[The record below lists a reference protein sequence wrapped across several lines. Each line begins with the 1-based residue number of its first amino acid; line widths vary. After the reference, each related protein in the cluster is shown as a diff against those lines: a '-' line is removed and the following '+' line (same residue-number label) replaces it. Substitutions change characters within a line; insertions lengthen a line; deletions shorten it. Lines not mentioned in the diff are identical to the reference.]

1 MMRVLSFNCEGE
13 RPQLAQI
20 EKSLRFTVF
29 PSMLNYFFL
38 RYSLLEELFMKIF
51 FYLFSGSRVCCRA
64 VDDWLGGGCSREWRN
79 RMEQQSAPSEST
91 ASEAAL
97 DTRNTNAVPPTQPTS
112 SNPNSNSNASSTTS
126 STTTTS
132 SSSNTNTNTNAQ
144 PSAQS
149 STNVD
154 SPHTQT
160 STMVDLLD
168 ISQLR
173 ALIDT
178 PAAGLTSHRCPMV
191 RYVFHFMYFHC
202 FQRCCVR
209 FQSYPFSYE
218 FIFSFCVSMLTNV
231 NDVAAS
237 QHVPVDDVLTN
248 RIQELEAEN
257 RELQDKRMF
266 RLAAFV
272 CVSLGRISGS
282 L

>member
-1 MMRVLSFNCEGE
+1 
-13 RPQLAQI
+13 
-20 EKSLRFTVF
+20 
-29 PSMLNYFFL
+29 
-38 RYSLLEELFMKIF
+38 
-51 FYLFSGSRVCCRA
+51 
-64 VDDWLGGGCSREWRN
+64 
-79 RMEQQSAPSEST
+79 MEQQSAPSEST
-91 ASEAAL
+91 ASEAAQ

-132 SSSNTNTNTNAQ
+132 SSSNTNTNAQ

-154 SPHTQT
+154 SPHSQS

-191 RYVFHFMYFHC
+191 RYVFHFMC
-202 FQRCCVR
+202 FPVILRCCVR
-209 FQSYPFSYE
+209 FQSYLLAYE

-272 CVSLGRISGS
+272 CVSPGRRSCS